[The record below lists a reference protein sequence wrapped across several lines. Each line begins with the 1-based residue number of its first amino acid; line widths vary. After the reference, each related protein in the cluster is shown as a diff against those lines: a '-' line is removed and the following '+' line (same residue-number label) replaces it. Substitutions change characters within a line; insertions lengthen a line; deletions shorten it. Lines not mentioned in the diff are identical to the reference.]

1 MRQYATDSPEAM
13 ARIIA
18 LSMLVDG
25 GLDKSELDVM
35 VRYGVL
41 ARLGMS
47 DADFEKIV
55 HLLCEDMLQCVPG
68 IHHGQIELDDDSIDG
83 ILQEV
88 QDSRLRK
95 TLLKIML
102 AVVDA
107 DQRLSDGEAILISRA
122 MEQWELDLIE
132 VSNLVYASAS
142 QSYDTEQQAYVLRHP
157 KNVSSQTSV
166 STPSILET
174 HF

>member
-1 MRQYATDSPEAM
+1 MRQYANDSPEAM

-41 ARLGMS
+41 EHLGMS

-68 IHHGQIELDDDSIDG
+68 IHHGQIELDEESIDR
-83 ILQEV
+83 ILQEI

-122 MEQWELDLIE
+122 MQNWQLDLVE
-132 VSNLVYASAS
+132 VSNLLSAS
-142 QSYDTEQQAYVLRHP
+142 TPDDFDTEQAPYVLRH
-157 KNVSSQTSV
+157 SAQTSSPNKV
-166 STPSILET
+166 SMPSILAT

>member
-1 MRQYATDSPEAM
+1 
-13 ARIIA
+13 
-18 LSMLVDG
+18 
-25 GLDKSELDVM
+25 
-35 VRYGVL
+35 
-41 ARLGMS
+41 
-47 DADFEKIV
+47 
-55 HLLCEDMLQCVPG
+55 
-68 IHHGQIELDDDSIDG
+68 
-83 ILQEV
+83 
-88 QDSRLRK
+88 
-95 TLLKIML
+95 ML

-132 VSNLVYASAS
+132 VSNLVCASAS

-157 KNVSSQTSV
+157 KNVSSQSSV

>member
-1 MRQYATDSPEAM
+1 MRQYVNDSPEAM

-41 ARLGMS
+41 EYLGMS
-47 DADFEKIV
+47 EDDFEKIV

-68 IHHGQIELDDDSIDG
+68 IHHGQIELDEESIDH
-83 ILQEV
+83 ILLEI

-122 MEQWELDLIE
+122 MQNWELDLIE
-132 VSNLVYASAS
+132 VSNLLSNSTHEGY
-142 QSYDTEQQAYVLRHP
+142 QTEQAAYVLRNASQKLSP
-157 KNVSSQTSV
+157 SSALM
-166 STPSILET
+166 PSILAT

>member
-1 MRQYATDSPEAM
+1 MRQYASDSPEAM

-41 ARLGMS
+41 EHLGMS
-47 DADFEKIV
+47 EADFEKIV

-68 IHHGQIELDDDSIDG
+68 IHHGQIELDEESIDH
-83 ILQEV
+83 ILLEI

-122 MEQWELDLIE
+122 MQNWQLDLIE
-132 VSNLVYASAS
+132 VSNLLGASS
-142 QSYDTEQQAYVLRHP
+142 PDDYDTEHTAYVLRHS
-157 KNVSSQTSV
+157 KQTPSPN
-166 STPSILET
+166 SASMPSILAM

>member
-1 MRQYATDSPEAM
+1 MRQYASDSPEAM

-41 ARLGMS
+41 ERLGMS
-47 DADFEKIV
+47 DTDFEKIV
-55 HLLCEDMLQCVPG
+55 HLLCEDMLQCVLG

-83 ILQEV
+83 ILSEI

-95 TLLKIML
+95 TLLRIML

-107 DQRLSDGEAILISRA
+107 DQRLSDGEAVLISRA
-122 MEQWELDLIE
+122 MQKWELDLIE
-132 VSNLVYASAS
+132 VSGLVFAPAPRECEV
-142 QSYDTEQQAYVLRHP
+142 EQVAYLLHHP
-157 KNVSSQTSV
+157 KRNTSQKSPT
-166 STPSILET
+166 TPSILET

>member
-1 MRQYATDSPEAM
+1 MRQYASDSPEAM

-41 ARLGMS
+41 ELLGMS
-47 DADFEKIV
+47 DTEFEKIV

-83 ILQEV
+83 ILLEI

-107 DQRLSDGEAILISRA
+107 DQRLSDGEAVLISRA
-122 MEQWELDLIE
+122 MQKWELDLIE
-132 VSNLVYASAS
+132 VGGLVFASAPKE
-142 QSYDTEQQAYVLRHP
+142 YEVEQVAYLLRHP
-157 KNVSSQTSV
+157 KKNVSHTSP
-166 STPSILET
+166 TIPSILET